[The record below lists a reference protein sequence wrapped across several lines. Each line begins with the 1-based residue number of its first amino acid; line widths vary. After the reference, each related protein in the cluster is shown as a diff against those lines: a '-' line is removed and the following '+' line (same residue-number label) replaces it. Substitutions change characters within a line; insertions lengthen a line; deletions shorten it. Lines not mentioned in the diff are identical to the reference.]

1 MTRILGL
8 VALAVV
14 VWIFLEFAW
23 NRVRSAMSPAPPPPK
38 MPTPAPPERLVR
50 CEVCNS
56 HVPANRTLTGA
67 DGRVLCERCD
77 YNESP

>member
-14 VWIFLEFAW
+14 LWIFLEVAW
-23 NRVRSAMSPAPPPPK
+23 TRVRRALAPSPPVPTK

-50 CEVCNS
+50 CEGCDS
-56 HVPANRTLTGA
+56 HVPANRALTGA
-67 DGRVLCERCD
+67 DGRVLCERCR
-77 YNESP
+77 